1 MIVSVMSLIGTG
13 KSTLVNKLASNNSY
27 TVFEE
32 PVDNNP
38 FLSDYYKD
46 PNRWSFTLQVYYL
59 WERYKQVQ
67 EAFMKSMKGETVILD
82 SSIYSD
88 FAFAMLQHN
97 RGYFTDD
104 EYNTYTN
111 MHRIITAQT
120 AYPDITIWLQL
131 SEEQTLERIKER
143 SRDCESEIPLKYLK
157 SLNKAYQSVLEKLS
171 KHTNIITIDATPNA
185 DIVYENVNQVINSY
199 SASIKNDEMNYV

>member
-1 MIVSVMSLIGTG
+1 MIVSILGLIGTG

-27 TVFEE
+27 IVFEE
-32 PVDNNP
+32 PVDSNP

-88 FAFAMLQHN
+88 FAFAMLQYDS
-97 RGYFTDD
+97 GYFTDD
-104 EYNTYTN
+104 EYSTYTN

-131 SEEQTLERIKER
+131 SPEQTLERIKER

-157 SLNKAYQSVLEKLS
+157 SLNKAYQTVLEKLS
-171 KHTNIITIDATPNA
+171 KHTSIITIDATPNA
-185 DIVYENVNQVINSY
+185 DIVYENVNQAINNY

>member
-88 FAFAMLQHN
+88 FAFAMLQHD

-104 EYNTYTN
+104 EYNTYIN

-120 AYPDITIWLQL
+120 AYPNITIWLQL
-131 SEEQTLERIKER
+131 SPEQTLERIKER

-157 SLNKAYQSVLEKLS
+157 SLNKAYQTVLEKLS
-171 KHTNIITIDATPNA
+171 KHTSIITIDATPNA
-185 DIVYENVNQVINSY
+185 DIVYENVNQAINSY
-199 SASIKNDEMNYV
+199 SASVKNDEMNYV

>member
-1 MIVSVMSLIGTG
+1 MIVAICGLIGAG
-13 KSTLVNKLASNNSY
+13 KSTLVNKLKDLNNY

-32 PVDNNP
+32 PVDSNP
-38 FLSDYYKD
+38 FLNDYYKD

-59 WERYKQVQ
+59 WERYKQAQ
-67 EAFMKSMKGETVILD
+67 EAFIKSMKGETVILD

-111 MHRIITAQT
+111 MHKIIATQT

-131 SEEQTLERIKER
+131 SPEQTLERIKER

-171 KHTNIITIDATPNA
+171 KHTNIIKIDATCDANT
-185 DIVYENVNQVINSY
+185 VYETVN
-199 SASIKNDEMNYV
+199 SIISDSKLSTNKFELNYV

>member
-1 MIVSVMSLIGTG
+1 MIVSILGLIGTG

-88 FAFAMLQHN
+88 FAFAMLQHD

-111 MHRIITAQT
+111 MHKIITAQT

-131 SEEQTLERIKER
+131 SPEQTLERIKER

-157 SLNKAYQSVLEKLS
+157 SLNKAYQTVLEKLS
-171 KHTNIITIDATPNA
+171 KHTSIITIDATPNA
-185 DIVYENVNQVINSY
+185 DIVYENVNQAINNY
-199 SASIKNDEMNYV
+199 STSIKNDEMNYV

>member
-1 MIVSVMSLIGTG
+1 MIVSILGLIGTG

-32 PVDNNP
+32 PVDSNP

-88 FAFAMLQHN
+88 FAFAMLQHDH
-97 RGYFTDD
+97 GYFTDD
-104 EYNTYTN
+104 EYNTYIN

-120 AYPDITIWLQL
+120 AYPDVVIWLQL
-131 SEEQTLERIKER
+131 SPEQTLERIKER

-157 SLNKAYQSVLEKLS
+157 SLNKAYKTVLEKLS

-185 DIVYENVNQVINSY
+185 DIVYENVNQAINSY
-199 SASIKNDEMNYV
+199 SASVKNDEMNYV

>member
-88 FAFAMLQHN
+88 FAFAMLQHSS
-97 RGYFTDD
+97 GYFTDD

-120 AYPDITIWLQL
+120 AYPNITIWLQL
-131 SEEQTLERIKER
+131 SPEQTLERIKER

-185 DIVYENVNQVINSY
+185 DIVYENVNQAINNY
-199 SASIKNDEMNYV
+199 SASIKNNEMNYV

>member
-1 MIVSVMSLIGTG
+1 MIVSILGLVGAG

-88 FAFAMLQHN
+88 FAFAMLQHD

-131 SEEQTLERIKER
+131 SPEQTLERIKER

-185 DIVYENVNQVINSY
+185 DIVYENVNQAINNY
-199 SASIKNDEMNYV
+199 SASIKNNEMNYV

>member
-88 FAFAMLQHN
+88 FAFAMLQHD

-120 AYPDITIWLQL
+120 AYPNITIWLQL
-131 SEEQTLERIKER
+131 SPEQTLERIKER

-157 SLNKAYQSVLEKLS
+157 SLNKAYQTVLEKLS

-185 DIVYENVNQVINSY
+185 DIVYENVNQAINNY
-199 SASIKNDEMNYV
+199 STSIKNDEMNYV

>member
-88 FAFAMLQHN
+88 FAFAMLQHD

-104 EYNTYTN
+104 EYNTYIN

-120 AYPDITIWLQL
+120 AYPDVVIWLQL
-131 SEEQTLERIKER
+131 SPEQTLERIKER

-157 SLNKAYQSVLEKLS
+157 SLNKAYQTVLEKLS
-171 KHTNIITIDATPNA
+171 KHTSIITIDATPNA
-185 DIVYENVNQVINSY
+185 DIVYENVNQAINSY
-199 SASIKNDEMNYV
+199 SASVKNDEMNYV

>member
-1 MIVSVMSLIGTG
+1 MIVSILGLIGTG

-32 PVDNNP
+32 PVDSNP

-88 FAFAMLQHN
+88 FAFAMLQYDS
-97 RGYFTDD
+97 GYFTDD
-104 EYNTYTN
+104 EYSTYTN
-111 MHRIITAQT
+111 MHRIIAAQT

-131 SEEQTLERIKER
+131 SPEQTLERIKER

-157 SLNKAYQSVLEKLS
+157 SLNKAYQTVLEKLS
-171 KHTNIITIDATPNA
+171 KHTSIITIDATPNA
-185 DIVYENVNQVINSY
+185 DIVYENVNQAINNY

>member
-1 MIVSVMSLIGTG
+1 MIVSILGLIGTG

-32 PVDNNP
+32 PVDSNP

-88 FAFAMLQHN
+88 FAFAMIQHD

-104 EYNTYTN
+104 EYNTYIN
-111 MHRIITAQT
+111 MHRIITTQT
-120 AYPDITIWLQL
+120 AYPDVVIWLQL
-131 SEEQTLERIKER
+131 SPEQTLERIKER

-157 SLNKAYQSVLEKLS
+157 SLNKAYQTVLEKLS

-185 DIVYENVNQVINSY
+185 DIVYENVNQAINSY

>member
-1 MIVSVMSLIGTG
+1 MIVSILGLIGTG

-32 PVDNNP
+32 PVDSNP

-88 FAFAMLQHN
+88 FAFAMLQHD

-104 EYNTYTN
+104 EYNMYTN

-120 AYPDITIWLQL
+120 AYPDVVIWLQL
-131 SEEQTLERIKER
+131 SPEQTLERIKER

-157 SLNKAYQSVLEKLS
+157 SLNKAYQTVLEKLS
-171 KHTNIITIDATPNA
+171 KHTSIITIDATPNA
-185 DIVYENVNQVINSY
+185 DIVYENVNQAINSY
-199 SASIKNDEMNYV
+199 NTSIKNDEMNYV

>member
-1 MIVSVMSLIGTG
+1 MIVSILGLVGAG
-13 KSTLVNKLASNNSY
+13 KSTLVNKLASNNKY
-27 TVFEE
+27 AIFEE

-46 PNRWSFTLQVYYL
+46 PSRWSFTLQVFYL

-88 FAFAMLQHN
+88 FAFAILQYDH
-97 RGYFTDD
+97 GYFTDD

-111 MHRIITAQT
+111 MHKIIAAQT
-120 AYPDITIWLQL
+120 AYPELIVWLQL
-131 SEEQTLERIKER
+131 SPEQTLERIKER
-143 SRDCESEIPLKYLK
+143 DRDCESEMQLSYLK
-157 SLNKAYQSVLEKLS
+157 SLNKAYQLVLEKLS
-171 KHTNIITIDATPNA
+171 KHTNIITVDATQIA
-185 DIVYENVNQVINSY
+185 DAVYENVNQIISSY
-199 SASIKNDEMNYV
+199 NCTIKNSEVNYV

>member
-1 MIVSVMSLIGTG
+1 MIVSILGLIGTG

-32 PVDNNP
+32 PVDSNP

-88 FAFAMLQHN
+88 FAFAMLQHD

-104 EYNTYTN
+104 EYSTYTN

-131 SEEQTLERIKER
+131 SPEQTLERIKER

-157 SLNKAYQSVLEKLS
+157 SLSKAYQTVLEKLS

-185 DIVYENVNQVINSY
+185 DIVYENVNQAINNY
-199 SASIKNDEMNYV
+199 SASIKNNEMNYV

>member
-1 MIVSVMSLIGTG
+1 MIVSILGLIGTG

-32 PVDNNP
+32 PVDSNP

-88 FAFAMLQHN
+88 FAFAMLQHD

-104 EYNTYTN
+104 EYNTYIN
-111 MHRIITAQT
+111 MHRIITTQT

-131 SEEQTLERIKER
+131 SPEQTLERIKER

-157 SLNKAYQSVLEKLS
+157 SLNKAYQTVLEKLS

-185 DIVYENVNQVINSY
+185 DIVYENVNQAINSY
-199 SASIKNDEMNYV
+199 SASVKNDEMNYV

>member
-1 MIVSVMSLIGTG
+1 MIVAICGLIGAG
-13 KSTLVNKLASNNSY
+13 KSTLVSKLKSLNNY

-32 PVDNNP
+32 PVDSNP

-59 WERYKQVQ
+59 WERYKQAQ
-67 EAFMKSMKGETVILD
+67 EAFIKSMKGETVILD

-111 MHRIITAQT
+111 MHKIIATQT

-131 SEEQTLERIKER
+131 SPEQTLERIKER

-171 KHTNIITIDATPNA
+171 KHTNIIKIDATCDANT
-185 DIVYENVNQVINSY
+185 VYGTVNSIISDSKSSIN
-199 SASIKNDEMNYV
+199 ELELNYV

>member
-13 KSTLVNKLASNNSY
+13 KSTLVNKLASNNNY
-27 TVFEE
+27 IVFEE

-88 FAFAMLQHN
+88 FAFAMLQHSS
-97 RGYFTDD
+97 GYFTDD

-120 AYPDITIWLQL
+120 AYPNITIWLQL
-131 SEEQTLERIKER
+131 SPEQTLERIKER

-157 SLNKAYQSVLEKLS
+157 SLNKAYQTVLEKLS

-185 DIVYENVNQVINSY
+185 DIVYENVNQAINNY
-199 SASIKNDEMNYV
+199 SASIKNNEMNYV

>member
-38 FLSDYYKD
+38 FLSKYYKD
-46 PNRWSFTLQVYYL
+46 PSRWSFTLQVFYL
-59 WERYKQVQ
+59 WERYKQAQ

-88 FAFAMLQHN
+88 FAFAILQHDY
-97 RGYFTDD
+97 GYFTDD
-104 EYNTYTN
+104 EYSTYIN
-111 MHRIITAQT
+111 MHKIIAAQT
-120 AYPDITIWLQL
+120 AYSELTIWLQL
-131 SEEQTLERIKER
+131 SPEQTLERIKKR
-143 SRDCESEIPLKYLK
+143 SRDCESEIPLNYLK
-157 SLNKAYQSVLEKLS
+157 SLNKAYQIVLEKLS
-171 KHTNIITIDATPNA
+171 KHTNIITIDATQSA
-185 DIVYENVNQVINSY
+185 DSVYETVNQVINDY
-199 SASIKNDEMNYV
+199 RASTKNDEMNYV

>member
-1 MIVSVMSLIGTG
+1 MIVSILGLIGTG

-27 TVFEE
+27 IVFEE
-32 PVDNNP
+32 PVDSNP

-59 WERYKQVQ
+59 WERYKQAQ

-88 FAFAMLQHN
+88 FAFAMLQYD

-104 EYNTYTN
+104 EYSTYTN

-131 SEEQTLERIKER
+131 SPEQTLERIKER

-157 SLNKAYQSVLEKLS
+157 SLNKAYQTVLEKLS
-171 KHTNIITIDATPNA
+171 KHTSIITIDATPNA
-185 DIVYENVNQVINSY
+185 DIVYENVNQAINNY